1 LETILFLIIVGILSS
16 IFGKGKGKRK
26 PTRTKPFTANNSDDF
41 RTLFDNKVSN
51 DHPKNAEQVSTGQRV
66 SQEINF
72 QDIEKKYQQVK
83 QNPDPGRSG
92 KSNSNATTKIAVK
105 YEQEDIFSENI
116 DEKTFINGI
125 IWSEILG
132 EPRAKRPYSPKKG

>member
-26 PTRTKPFTANNSDDF
+26 PTRTKPFTANNFDDF
-41 RTLFDNKVSN
+41 RTLFDKQVSD
-51 DHPKNAEQVSTGQRV
+51 DHPKNVEQVSTGQRV
-66 SQEINF
+66 SQEINL

-83 QNPDPGRSG
+83 QNSDPVRIG
-92 KSNSNATTKIAVK
+92 KSNSHSTTKIALK
-105 YEQEDIFSENI
+105 SEQEDIFSENI
-116 DEKTFINGI
+116 DDKTFINGI

-132 EPRAKRPYSPKKG
+132 EPRAKRPYFPKKG